1 MESAGRVHRVALVP
15 GDGIG
20 PEVTAAVR
28 RVFEA
33 AAAPVA
39 WEEHPAGLAALRA
52 GRELLS
58 EETIDAIR
66 RAKVALKGPRPRR
79 AARHRGLCRR
89 GDRAA
94 RMIALWSVDSQVAGA
109 MLTLA

>member
-1 MESAGRVHRVALVP
+1 MESAGRVHRAALVP

-52 GRELLS
+52 GALGTEAFA
-58 EETIDAIR
+58 DAVIER
-66 RAKVALKGPRPRR
+66 
-79 AARHRGLCRR
+79 
-89 GDRAA
+89 
-94 RMIALWSVDSQVAGA
+94 
-109 MLTLA
+109 LA